1 MSKFEIGYDPSF
13 LESWGN
19 INLEGYS
26 VLDDKSHNRF
36 QAVLTTPSKVHLYH
50 RFDGVIFCYQ
60 DELLEIQ
67 QLDNFNKEFYYTI
80 PRSLSEKDIREFVE
94 KKVSEWNQVKFQES
108 VDKISKNFKLLKSYA
123 RKNQDSFKEYE
134 LKNISKLK
142 KVIEDKMLRTGV
154 LPVLNRKLRYEV
166 LSKNELVHINDEL
179 LFVIYDSNEKY
190 HLLRIQEDEKWLE
203 KNAKFLV
210 LLIDLISQEITEM
223 EEDSFQINL
232 LEAIPHP
239 FVVVS
244 KLKEMVF
251 SNKKFLSLNL
261 SLSQV
266 LKSEKTIQVNN
277 NLYQIAHSQ
286 FDYEGESFETFVFIQ
301 QSFNSQDV
309 NLYNDLGVICSS
321 LAHELKNPLAGILA
335 ALNVLEITDDFSDEA
350 YDYIDKMKDST
361 LRAKKLVE
369 TFLGFSKFD
378 MRGAENESVC
388 VFCES
393 AFKQATQLIKERM
406 IETGAEIN
414 FSYESH
420 KHFQYQFNESVF
432 LMVFYLLFSEN
443 LTHYQHMKLV
453 KKMDKTLSISSQE
466 EQDYIKITIS
476 PVIFDISKEKLVNH
490 MLAMQGLKIEM
501 RDDSYFIK
509 SI

>member
-1 MSKFEIGYDPSF
+1 M
-13 LESWGN
+13 
-19 INLEGYS
+19 
-26 VLDDKSHNRF
+26 
-36 QAVLTTPSKVHLYH
+36 
-50 RFDGVIFCYQ
+50 
-60 DELLEIQ
+60 
-67 QLDNFNKEFYYTI
+67 
-80 PRSLSEKDIREFVE
+80 
-94 KKVSEWNQVKFQES
+94 
-108 VDKISKNFKLLKSYA
+108 
-123 RKNQDSFKEYE
+123 
-134 LKNISKLK
+134 
-142 KVIEDKMLRTGV
+142 
-154 LPVLNRKLRYEV
+154 
-166 LSKNELVHINDEL
+166 
-179 LFVIYDSNEKY
+179 
-190 HLLRIQEDEKWLE
+190 
-203 KNAKFLV
+203 
-210 LLIDLISQEITEM
+210 
-223 EEDSFQINL
+223 
-232 LEAIPHP
+232 
-239 FVVVS
+239 
-244 KLKEMVF
+244 
-251 SNKKFLSLNL
+251 
-261 SLSQV
+261 
-266 LKSEKTIQVNN
+266 
-277 NLYQIAHSQ
+277 
-286 FDYEGESFETFVFIQ
+286 
-301 QSFNSQDV
+301 

-466 EQDYIKITIS
+466 EHDYIKITIS